1 MASLY
6 PFLINWVSYL
16 LQRNNMAFFEISTTN
31 YEEDIKTI
39 QLAMTKMAA
48 VCNISTGFRFGDP
61 TSKFGWTFFQL
72 FMDQTLYVGIE
83 DKFADMIKKTKG
95 DKPDEK
101 FINFLGMYFE
111 SKGCNV
117 KVKIT
122 KD

>member
-1 MASLY
+1 MASSY

-16 LQRNNMAFFEISTTN
+16 LQRNSMAFFEISTTN

-39 QLAMTKMAA
+39 ELALTKMAA
-48 VCNISTGFRFGDP
+48 VCNISTGFRFGAP

-72 FMDQTLYVGIE
+72 FMDQELYVGIE
-83 DKFADMIKKTKG
+83 DKFTDMIKKTKG

-117 KVKIT
+117 KVKIV